1 MLLSTPKQTRQI
13 VVGIIIIAALLM
25 IVFVPFLGFDMVN
38 PIVKYQQARI
48 EKFTAEGNPQAPLLT
63 LTVWLVSFFY
73 PFWSTMSVIAGI
85 GLLVIVLPLYRG
97 ERWTRG
103 LALILCS
110 FPAIGG
116 AYMIVPWMNFVGS
129 VEGGF
134 PPAVIMMAIGLVPYF
149 ALLLLEKVSLNQKI
163 VDFAVFLML
172 GVTAAENFAN
182 GHAAFRI
189 LYGHP
194 GRPLF
199 AEGIAITYFGWLGLW
214 VAWILLMIAIYLLG
228 MKRMSGWY
236 MAMVAGLVTV
246 VASGA
251 THYVR
256 HATNDYLYGAL
267 MGLSIVVMLLL
278 PHFKSRLVED
288 ENVALVSDSASQPKL
303 AATQTQAA

>member
-1 MLLSTPKQTRQI
+1 MLLSTPQRTRQI
-13 VVGIIIIAALLM
+13 VAGIIIVAAILM
-25 IVFVPFLGFDMVN
+25 IVYVPFLGFDMVN
-38 PIVKYQQARI
+38 PIVTAQQARI
-48 EKFTAEGNPQAPLLT
+48 EKFYAENNPQAPLLE

-73 PFWSTMSVIAGI
+73 PFWSTMTVIAGI

-103 LALILCS
+103 LALILAS

-129 VEGGF
+129 VKGGF
-134 PPAVIMMAIGLVPYF
+134 PPAVTMMAIGLVPYF
-149 ALLLLEKVSLNQKI
+149 ALLLMEKVDLHQKI
-163 VDFAVFLML
+163 AEFGVFLML

-194 GRPLF
+194 KRPLF
-199 AEGIAITYFGWLGLW
+199 AEGIAITYFGWLTLW
-214 VAWILLMIAIYLLG
+214 VAWILLTISIYNLG
-228 MKRMSGWY
+228 MKKKSGWY
-236 MAMVAGLVTV
+236 MALVAGLVTIV
-246 VASGA
+246 GSGA

-267 MGLSIVVMLLL
+267 MGLAIVVMLVL
-278 PHFKSRLVED
+278 PYFKNRLVE
-288 ENVALVSDSASQPKL
+288 E
-303 AATQTQAA
+303 

>member
-1 MLLSTPKQTRQI
+1 MLLSTPKTTRQI
-13 VVGIIIIAALLM
+13 VVGIIVVAALLM
-25 IVFVPFLGFDMVN
+25 ILYVPFLGFDMVN
-38 PIVKYQQARI
+38 PIVTAQQARI
-48 EKFTAEGNPQAPLLT
+48 EKFYAENNPQAPLLE

-73 PFWSTMSVIAGI
+73 PFWSTMSAIAGV
-85 GLLVIVLPLYRG
+85 GLLVIALPLFRG

-103 LALILCS
+103 FALILLS

-116 AYMIVPWMNFVGS
+116 AYMIVPWMNFIGS
-129 VEGGF
+129 AKGGF
-134 PPAVIMMAIGLVPYF
+134 PPAVIMMMIGLIPYF
-149 ALLLLEKVSLNQKI
+149 ALLLLEKIDLNQKI
-163 VDFAVFLML
+163 VDFLMFLML

-194 GRPLF
+194 KRPLF

-214 VAWILLMIAIYLLG
+214 VAWILLMIAIYQLG

-236 MAMVAGLVTV
+236 TAMIAGLVTV

-251 THYVR
+251 IHYVR

-267 MGLSIVVMLLL
+267 MGLSIVVMLVV
-278 PHFKSRLVED
+278 PFFKKRLVE
-288 ENVALVSDSASQPKL
+288 ENPQVS
-303 AATQTQAA
+303 